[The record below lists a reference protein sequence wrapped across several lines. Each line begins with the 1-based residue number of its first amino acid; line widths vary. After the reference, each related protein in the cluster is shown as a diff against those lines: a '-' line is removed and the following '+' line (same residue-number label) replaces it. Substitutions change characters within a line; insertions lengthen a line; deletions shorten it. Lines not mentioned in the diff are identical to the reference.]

1 MRSDLPHMASVLWAI
16 STIWFIAHLSP
27 GPDFLVTVRVA
38 MTQTRL
44 AAIRTVL
51 GITVGTVI
59 WCVAGFF
66 GVHALFASTPWLYL
80 ALKYAGGAY
89 LAYLGMRMVIAGL
102 RPSAAAD
109 ASAPAM
115 SAGSAFRLGLLTNL
129 ANPKAALFTA
139 SVFAATLPPD
149 PPASLGLAATVAMTA
164 ISIVFYGA
172 LAMLLTTPS
181 ASAAYARAQR
191 WIDLVAGAA
200 FVYFAIDFAL
210 G

>member
-1 MRSDLPHMASVLWAI
+1 MLDVLAAI
-16 STIWFIAHLSP
+16 SVIWFLAHLSP

-38 MTQTRL
+38 MTQTR
-44 AAIRTVL
+44 AAALRTVL

-59 WCVAGFF
+59 WCIAGFF
-66 GVHALFASTPWLYL
+66 GVHALFASTPWLYT

-89 LAYLGMRMVIAGL
+89 LAYLGLRMVIAGL
-102 RPSAAAD
+102 RPPAAD
-109 ASAPAM
+109 AAPEAM
-115 SAGSAFRLGLLTNL
+115 SAQSAFRLGLLTNL

-149 PPASLGLAATVAMTA
+149 PSAALGLAATAVMTL
-164 ISIVFYGA
+164 ISVVFYGL
-172 LAMLLTTPS
+172 LAMVLTTPA
-181 ASAAYARAQR
+181 ASSAYARAQR

-200 FVYFAIDFAL
+200 FVYFAVDFAL

>member
-1 MRSDLPHMASVLWAI
+1 MLDVLAAI
-16 STIWFIAHLSP
+16 ATIWFLAHLSP

-38 MTQTRL
+38 MTQTRT
-44 AAIRTVL
+44 AALRTVG

-66 GVHALFASTPWLYL
+66 GIHALFASTAGLYL

-89 LAYLGMRMVIAGL
+89 LAYLGVRMVIAGL
-102 RPSAAAD
+102 RPARDD
-109 ASAPAM
+109 AVPPPPM
-115 SAGSAFRLGLLTNL
+115 SASSAFRLGLFTNL

-139 SVFAATLPPD
+139 SVFAATLPPE
-149 PPASLGLAATVAMTA
+149 PAATLGLAATVLMTA
-164 ISIVFYGA
+164 ISIAFYGF
-172 LAMLLTTPS
+172 LAVVLTTPR
-181 ASAAYARAQR
+181 AAAAYARAQR

-200 FVYFAIDFAL
+200 FVFFAIDFVRN

>member
-1 MRSDLPHMASVLWAI
+1 MIDVLAAI
-16 STIWFIAHLSP
+16 SVIWFLAHLSP

-38 MTQTRL
+38 MTQTR
-44 AAIRTVL
+44 AAALRTVS

-66 GVHALFASTPWLYL
+66 GIHALFASTPGLYL

-89 LAYLGMRMVIAGL
+89 LAYLGIRMVVAGL
-102 RPSAAAD
+102 KPAKDDAA
-109 ASAPAM
+109 PPPM
-115 SAGSAFRLGLLTNL
+115 SASSAFRLGLFTNL

-149 PPASLGLAATVAMTA
+149 PPATLGLAATVVMTL
-164 ISIVFYGA
+164 ISVVFYGF
-172 LAMLLTTPS
+172 LAVVLTTPR
-181 ASAAYARAQR
+181 AAAAYARAQR
-191 WIDLVAGAA
+191 WIDLVAGGA
-200 FVYFAIDFAL
+200 FVFFAIDFVRN

>member
-1 MRSDLPHMASVLWAI
+1 MLDVLAAI
-16 STIWFIAHLSP
+16 SVIWFLAHLSP

-38 MTQTRL
+38 MTQTR
-44 AAIRTVL
+44 AAALRTVL

-59 WCVAGFF
+59 WCIAGFF
-66 GVHALFASTPWLYL
+66 GVHALFASTPWLYT

-89 LAYLGMRMVIAGL
+89 LAYLGLRMVIAGL
-102 RPSAAAD
+102 RPPAAD
-109 ASAPAM
+109 ATPEAM
-115 SAGSAFRLGLLTNL
+115 SAQSAFRLGLLTNL

-149 PPASLGLAATVAMTA
+149 PSAALGLAATAVMTL
-164 ISIVFYGA
+164 ISVVFYGL
-172 LAMLLTTPS
+172 LAMVLTTPA
-181 ASAAYARAQR
+181 ASSAYARAQR

-200 FVYFAIDFAL
+200 FVYFAVDFAL